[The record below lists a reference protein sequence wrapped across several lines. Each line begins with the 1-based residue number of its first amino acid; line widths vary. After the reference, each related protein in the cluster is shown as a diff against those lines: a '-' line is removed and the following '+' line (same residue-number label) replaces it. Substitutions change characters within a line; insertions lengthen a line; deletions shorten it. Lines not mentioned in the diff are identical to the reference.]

1 MRKGLK
7 AQAAVEFIL
16 TFTVFLTVVSSLAFF
31 GYAAFERAQLNHSLG
46 TLATELPA
54 NWSQMPAK
62 ELARQLVI
70 EGSDLDPEAITVES
84 ASVTVDEDVDLTDR
98 DPIAESLGGQVSRT
112 ERHRVRVSAVVS
124 YDYEDAFLLGGGAT
138 TRATASRSYI
148 AYTDYRTS

>member
-1 MRKGLK
+1 MRNGLK

-16 TFTVFLTVVSSLAFF
+16 TFSVFLTVVSSLAFF

-62 ELARQLVI
+62 KLARQLVI

-124 YDYEDAFLLGGGAT
+124 YDYEDAFLLGGGVT